1 MFDIEE
7 YNWKDSRV
15 FVLDSD
21 KEYIRLNSDE
31 YMGEIYREDA
41 IAIAE
46 HFNIIKD
53 KTDGKS

>member
-1 MFDIEE
+1 MSEIEE

-21 KEYIRLNSDE
+21 KDYIRLNSDE

-46 HFNIIKD
+46 HFNISGAKS
-53 KTDGKS
+53 DG